1 MWCEQLKA
9 RQILRPVGFFPRS
22 RGLCMRL
29 PQVSISQ
36 ATIWKLEKFYTKH
49 ARNNVSKNKIHT
61 MFMVYKMAF
70 MQTCCEV
77 FLGLPGLQFANQCC
91 DEVNTIIRNIT
102 L

>member
-1 MWCEQLKA
+1 MTIYKTYKTSCGCEQLKA

-29 PQVSISQ
+29 PSQ

-61 MFMVYKMAF
+61 MFMVIQDGIHANMLRSF
-70 MQTCCEV
+70 
-77 FLGLPGLQFANQCC
+77 PRFAW
-91 DEVNTIIRNIT
+91 IT
-102 L
+102 VCQPMLR